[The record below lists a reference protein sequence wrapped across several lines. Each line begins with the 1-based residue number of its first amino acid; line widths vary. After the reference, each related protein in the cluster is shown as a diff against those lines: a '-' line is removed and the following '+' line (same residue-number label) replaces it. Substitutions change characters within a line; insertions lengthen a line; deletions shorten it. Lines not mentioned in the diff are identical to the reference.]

1 LGVGEPDKRVIK
13 FRFAEGTPHESRLAR
28 WFSVFCMSVNDL
40 LLVNRWLVEGLRQE
54 TPSQNAYLG
63 RLLSAH
69 LFELGT
75 FLKRTDKDHLPEI
88 REFLGGLEPEARE
101 SLEMLKAIGE
111 GGTSE
116 FALQLKQARDKIFHY
131 QRLVIGDGEEHDL
144 IKKTLRGLARK
155 EAKEGKALGE
165 IEDSAP
171 PITGFRAKFADDIAV
186 NISFPVDLDDDEEEG
201 ELMAAYL
208 NELLRHVLAFMPL
221 VEAVLPQYVN
231 TFPEGTFWLDG

>member
-1 LGVGEPDKRVIK
+1 MMMEKRVVK
-13 FRFAEGTPHESRLAR
+13 FKFAEGTPHESRLAR

-40 LLVNRWLVEGLRQE
+40 LLVNRWLIKTLKQE

-63 RLLSAH
+63 RLVSAH

-75 FLKRTDKDHLPEI
+75 FLKQTDKDHLPEV
-88 REFLGGLEPEARE
+88 RDFLADLEPEPRK

-111 GGTSE
+111 GGSSE
-116 FALQLKQARDKIFHY
+116 FAVQLKQARNNIFHY
-131 QRLVIGDGEEHDL
+131 QRLVVGDGEAHDP
-144 IKKTLRGLARK
+144 IKTVLRGLARK
-155 EAKEGKALGE
+155 EAKEARPLGE

-186 NISFPVDLDDDEEEG
+186 NISFPVDVDDDEEDG

-208 NELLRHVLAFMPL
+208 DELLKHVLAFMPL
-221 VEAVLPQYVN
+221 VEAVLPKYVD
-231 TFPEGTFWLDG
+231 TRPESAFWLDDG

>member
-1 LGVGEPDKRVIK
+1 MIEKRVVK
-13 FRFAEGTPHESRLAR
+13 FKFADGTPHESRLAR

-40 LLVNRWLVEGLRQE
+40 LLVNRWLIEGLEQE

-63 RLLSAH
+63 RLVSAH

-88 REFLGGLEPEARE
+88 RDFLASLEPKPRE

-131 QRLVIGDGEEHDL
+131 QHLVVGDGEEHDPV
-144 IKKTLRGLARK
+144 KNALRGLAKK
-155 EAKEGKALGE
+155 EAKEGKGLGE

-171 PITGFRAKFADDIAV
+171 PITGFRAKFADDVAI
-186 NISFPVDLDDDEEEG
+186 NISFPVDIDDDEEDG

-208 NELLRHVLAFMPL
+208 DELLRHVLAFMPL
-221 VEAVLPQYVN
+221 VEAVLPQYVD
-231 TFPEGTFWLDG
+231 TLPEGTFWLDS